1 MKKILSTALAIL
13 LIISSVSIIAS
24 AYSETPKLY
33 TAYDGDYIFDKFYSS
48 EVYSD
53 SAIANPVYAGTT
65 DKDTPYRFYD
75 QLDTLQ
81 KFFYDMFLS
90 AGVQNTFTVTFEDYE
105 TVVGIGATMS
115 DAVANAKALIR
126 EIVVGAVTAVTED
139 NPMLFWYYGY
149 GYSFSYYQGTD
160 ANGNAACLIAEITI
174 TINIDKN
181 SYTDMNDVANKY
193 NQLAIAV
200 NEFEVN
206 GISRYEKVKSINDSL
221 CDMITYPEVQGY
233 FSDGSPFYGPMAHQ
247 PTGALLNGSAVCEG
261 YAEAF
266 KLICDREGIPCITV
280 LGYAEYP
287 NQGHKWN
294 YVKMDDGKWYLVDAT
309 WNDQE
314 SSTFYSYFLIGEDSK
329 TPYYGY
335 SSVPD
340 SSIHVDDGQMYP
352 DAVFTLQYPSLD
364 KGIYMETYLEPN
376 VKDMAFDNTRNCL
389 LVGKGI
395 YYYEDYIYTGGT
407 YSYSKSGSGVTG
419 TTITTTDGTNSVT
432 YTVAMRGDINDTDT
446 VTTDD
451 YNLVVSTAGA
461 KNKVTQNTAK
471 FYAGD
476 MTQDGAIDGFDAIA
490 LDLYL
495 KGTLKFD

>member
-105 TVVGIGATMS
+105 TIVGIGATMS

-247 PTGALLNGSAVCEG
+247 PTGALLKGLAVCEG

-314 SSTFYSYFLIGEDSK
+314 SSIFYSYFLIGEDSK

-352 DAVFTLQYPSLD
+352 DAVFALQYPSLD
-364 KGIYMETYLEPN
+364 KGVYMETYLAPN

-389 LVGKGI
+389 LVGKSI